1 MKKNL
6 LIAILLL
13 LYVSLA
19 AQRPTSRRII
29 PDDLITLNKGIYLSL
44 EEFLHNEPSI
54 PYNFELIRDRSN
66 YYDHSEEYSD
76 YVLVYTD
83 IMGYKVNINFND
95 VWGYYDGNG
104 VYLSYMGKPFE
115 LMHLG
120 AISILSYHQN
130 YGKNFLAQALG
141 LNKVGSG
148 ITPMEKS
155 VDVLLHLKNDT
166 IIVPTARNFRQL
178 LADDAELYHD
188 YKTDRK
194 TDSIE
199 KPIVYINRYNE
210 KHPLL
215 ITEKGIELIDMLESS
230 EL

>member
-13 LYVSLA
+13 LSVSLA
-19 AQRPTSRRII
+19 AQRQSSRKII
-29 PDDLITLNKGIYLSL
+29 PDNLITLNRGIYFSL
-44 EEFLHNEPSI
+44 EEFLRNEPSI
-54 PYNFELIRDRSN
+54 PYNFELLRDRSN

-76 YVLVYTD
+76 YILFYTD
-83 IMGYKVNINFND
+83 IMGYKVIINLND

-104 VYLSYMGKPFE
+104 VFLSYMGKPFE

-130 YGKNFLAQALG
+130 YGKNFLAQAFG
-141 LNKVGSG
+141 LNKAGSG
-148 ITPMEKS
+148 INPCENS
-155 VDVLLHLKNDT
+155 VEVLLHLKNDT
-166 IIVPTARNFRQL
+166 IIIPTTRNFRQL

-194 TDSIE
+194 TDYHGKTHYLYKQI
-199 KPIVYINRYNE
+199 
-210 KHPLL
+210 
-215 ITEKGIELIDMLESS
+215 
-230 EL
+230 